1 MQQARSRRCWKK
13 YEPVGGVERCANVF
27 SAPWVVEVMI
37 PVVRENAVV
46 RRYPVKEELG
56 GVLGALLGVDESGE
70 ALVKEADTERLR
82 EAS

>member
-1 MQQARSRRCWKK
+1 
-13 YEPVGGVERCANVF
+13 
-27 SAPWVVEVMI
+27 MI

-46 RRYPVKEELG
+46 RRCPVKEELG